1 ARCPA
6 RSGQQR
12 SGENDEPQREIRRGE
27 RERGQVADLPRQ
39 KESALRG
46 RGMDHSEERQDGGDP
61 EIERAS
67 PEALVDQLGR
77 RGAPEE
83 RGHDESV
90 SEQAYRAKSVGEVSG
105 QVGQRRARRGNER
118 SHLEG
123 HEEGD
128 RWQER
133 ERERGRNASR
143 GREGS
148 RREGGKTHVEQ

>member
-12 SGENDEPQREIRRGE
+12 SGENDEPQREIRLGE
-27 RERGQVADLPRQ
+27 RERGHVADLPRQ

-46 RGMDHSEERQDGGDP
+46 RGMDHSEEREDDGDP
-61 EIERAS
+61 EIARAS

-90 SEQAYRAKSVGEVSG
+90 SEQAYLAKSVGEVSG

-118 SHLEG
+118 SHLERY
-123 HEEGD
+123 EEGD
-128 RWQER
+128 RWKDR
-133 ERERGRNASR
+133 ERDRGRMA
-143 GREGS
+143 GG
-148 RREGGKTHVEQ
+148 RREDSLREDLE